1 MTPGDWLSVV
11 FALAM
16 ASLIPVVWAIVDVA
30 RRPASQFSTSR
41 KVLWAVSLGFGWLIL
56 WPVALVSSIVY
67 LTVLR
72 RRFPPQSPPFPPGG
86 YGGGPYGGGPYGG
99 SQGYGAGPYGG
110 GYGGSQGYGGGPYG
124 GSQGYGGGPQGGNPQ
139 GGNPQGGNPQG
150 GGPGGPTPYGQY
162 GFTPEPPPPPAGWYP
177 DPAGSGNERWW
188 DGKGWTD
195 HLR

>member
-1 MTPGDWLSVV
+1 VTPGDWLSVV

-16 ASLIPVVWAIVDVA
+16 ASLIPVIWAIVDVA
-30 RRPASQFSTSR
+30 RRPSSQFSTGR

-67 LTVLR
+67 LAVLR

-86 YGGGPYGGGPYGG
+86 YGGGGYGG

-110 GYGGSQGYGGGPYG
+110 GYGGSQGYGAGPYG
-124 GSQGYGGGPQGGNPQ
+124 GSQGYGGGPQGGGPQ
-139 GGNPQGGNPQG
+139 GGGPQGGGPQG

-177 DPAGSGNERWW
+177 DPAGSGSERWW